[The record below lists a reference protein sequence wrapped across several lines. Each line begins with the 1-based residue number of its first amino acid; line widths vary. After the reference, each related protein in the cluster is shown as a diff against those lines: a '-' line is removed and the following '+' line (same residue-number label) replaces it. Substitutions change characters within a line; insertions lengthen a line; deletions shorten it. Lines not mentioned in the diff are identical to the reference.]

1 MSIKDQGA
9 KISRRGFLKGAAVV
23 SGAAAASALST
34 GDAAEVAPKTE
45 ATQPEKPKGYHETAH
60 IREYYA
66 KARF

>member
-9 KISRRGFLKGAAVV
+9 KMSRRGFLKGAAVV

-34 GDAAEVAPKTE
+34 GAAAEVTPKTE
-45 ATQPEKPKGYHETAH
+45 AAQPEKSKGYHETAH